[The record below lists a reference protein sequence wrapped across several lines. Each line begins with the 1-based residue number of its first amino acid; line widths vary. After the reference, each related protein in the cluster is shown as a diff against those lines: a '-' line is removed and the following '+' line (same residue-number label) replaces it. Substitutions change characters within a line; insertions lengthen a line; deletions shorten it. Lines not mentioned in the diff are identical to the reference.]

1 MKLFWNKILAG
12 FVIGAGAILPG
23 LSGGIL
29 AVSMGLYQPTIEA
42 VTGFFRNPKKNFKF
56 LLPLA
61 IGGIIGFLIFM
72 LIINRFF
79 SAYEAEIVCLFAG
92 LVIGSISGFLK
103 EAKGD
108 EKPFKKRNWLFAV
121 GGFAVA
127 LTLLLLSMRT
137 GEGAVMHRAVTP
149 LIAAFCGGIIMLGIT
164 LPGISTSF
172 ILINMGVYDSFMQVF
187 VDLMKLKGLDFS
199 SFSAVFTNSGYFWNN
214 LLLGLCTLA
223 GIVIVAVPT
232 LLLVRKLLKKFHC
245 QSYFTLFGI
254 LIAMLVGCIIQ
265 QTRSI
270 IDIGGLAFYRYII
283 FAVLIAIG
291 ATGSYIMDSS
301 MKKLEV
307 NEKEEAPQQEMK
319 I

>member
-23 LSGGIL
+23 LSGGVL
-29 AVSMGLYQPTIEA
+29 AVSMGLYQPAIEA
-42 VTGFFRNPKKNFKF
+42 VTGFFKSPKKNLKF

-61 IGGIIGFLIFM
+61 LGGIIGFLIFM

-79 SAYEAEIVCLFAG
+79 SDYETEIICLFVG
-92 LVIGSISGFLK
+92 LVIGSISSFLK

-121 GGFAVA
+121 GGFAFA
-127 LTLLLLSMRT
+127 LTLLLLSMLT
-137 GEGAVMHRAVTP
+137 GEGAVTSRAVTP
-149 LIAAFCGGIIMLGIT
+149 LIAAACGGIVMLGVT

-172 ILINMGVYDSFMQVF
+172 ILINMGVYDSFLKVF
-187 VDLMKLKGLDFS
+187 VDLVKLKGLDLS
-199 SFSAVFTNSGYFWNN
+199 SFSAVFTNSQPFWNN
-214 LLLGLCTLA
+214 ILLGLCTLA

-232 LLLVRKLLKKFHC
+232 LLIVKKLLEKFHC

-254 LIAMLVGCIIQ
+254 LIAMLVGCVIQ
-265 QTRSI
+265 QTLGI
-270 IDIGGLAFYRYII
+270 INAGGIAYYRYII
-283 FAVLIAIG
+283 FAVLIAVG
-291 ATGSYIMDSS
+291 AVGSYIMDSG

-307 NEKEEAPQQEMK
+307 NEKEEETLQ
-319 I
+319 

>member
-1 MKLFWNKILAG
+1 MKQFWNKILAG
-12 FVIGAGAILPG
+12 LVIGAGAILPG

-29 AVSMGLYQPTIEA
+29 AVSMGLYQPAIEA
-42 VTGFFRNPKKNFKF
+42 VTGFFKNPKKNLKF

-61 IGGIIGFLIFM
+61 IGGVIGFLIFM

-79 SAYEAEIVCLFAG
+79 SDYETEIICLFVG
-92 LVIGSISGFLK
+92 LVIGSVSSFLK

-127 LTLLLLSMRT
+127 LALLLLSMQT
-137 GEGAVMHRAVTP
+137 GDGAVTSRAVTP
-149 LIAAFCGGIIMLGIT
+149 LIAAACGGIVMLGVT

-172 ILINMGVYDSFMQVF
+172 ILINMGVYDNFMQVF
-187 VDLMKLKGLDFS
+187 VDLLKLKGLDIS
-199 SFSAVFTNSGYFWNN
+199 SFSAIFTNSGYFWHNI
-214 LLLGLCTLA
+214 LLGLSTLA

-232 LLLVRKLLKKFHC
+232 LLIVKKLLEKFHC

-254 LIAMLVGCIIQ
+254 LIAMLVGCVIQ

-270 IDIGGLAFYRYII
+270 ISVGGLAFHRYII
-283 FAVLIAIG
+283 FAVLIAVG
-291 ATGSYIMDSS
+291 AACSYIMDRG

-307 NEKEEAPQQEMK
+307 NEKKEEALQ
-319 I
+319 